1 LTGDDIDIDQSII
14 KILQD
19 IYDNKKTN
27 IIWPQISF
35 KFNIPN
41 TDFPDTNIV
50 IIQFI
55 LPQSHISDEKLR
67 LSLLDNILTKTQ
79 QDDLLSQLRL
89 MLYEENENSCFEI
102 IQTAINVC
110 QDFQI
115 FNKENNENI
124 MQKKNSKNFNVF
136 ENQKLMQILIYFHHI
151 KSNMKKQVIRENAVE
166 LSLGMQDTYVDTYV
180 YLYMHILCTNI
191 YIYIHIYCIY
201 ICTF

>member
-1 LTGDDIDIDQSII
+1 MTGDDIDIDQSMI

-41 TDFPDTNIV
+41 TDSPSTNIV

-55 LPQSHISDEKLR
+55 LPQSHKNSDEKIR
-67 LSLLDNILTKTQ
+67 LSLLDNILTKIQ
-79 QDDLLSQLRL
+79 QNDLLSQLRV
-89 MLYEENENSCFEI
+89 MLDDENENSCFEI
-102 IQTAINVC
+102 IQTAINIC

-115 FNKENNENI
+115 FNKKNNENI
-124 MQKKNSKNFNVF
+124 IQKKNLKNCDVF

-166 LSLGMQDTYVDTYV
+166 LSLG
-180 YLYMHILCTNI
+180 IS
-191 YIYIHIYCIY
+191 
-201 ICTF
+201 